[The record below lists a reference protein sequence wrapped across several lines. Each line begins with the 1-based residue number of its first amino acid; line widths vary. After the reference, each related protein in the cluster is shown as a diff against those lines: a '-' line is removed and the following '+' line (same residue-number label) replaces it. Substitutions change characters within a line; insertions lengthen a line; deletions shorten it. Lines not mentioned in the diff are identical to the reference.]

1 MAKSSGRTDGRH
13 ARGRGRAS
21 WERNEYRNAA
31 VRPDIITRPLTEGD
45 ARVRPLR
52 TMFRFPLLATR

>member
-21 WERNEYRNAA
+21 WERKEFREAS
-31 VRPDIITRPLTEGD
+31 VRPDILTRPLTEGD

-52 TMFRFPLLATR
+52 TMFYFPLLAMR